1 MYKLTSLIKHYFI
14 TSYILTNL
22 IFFSTCIY
30 FIWWLYLKILFY
42 YSLNIYFNELKFIY
56 SNDLIFKRINS
67 NITQHQIPLQKAN
80 GICCNFFKLLN
91 SYVTFRK
98 SSSQKA
104 NKNSFWK
111 GVFLSSNSS
120 FKQLCNQTPI

>member
-1 MYKLTSLIKHYFI
+1 MYKLTSLIKYYFI

-22 IFFSTCIY
+22 FFSTCIY
-30 FIWWLYLKILFY
+30 FTRCLYIKILFFY
-42 YSLNIYFNELKFIY
+42 LLDIYCSELKFIY

-104 NKNSFWK
+104 NKNSF
-111 GVFLSSNSS
+111 
-120 FKQLCNQTPI
+120 